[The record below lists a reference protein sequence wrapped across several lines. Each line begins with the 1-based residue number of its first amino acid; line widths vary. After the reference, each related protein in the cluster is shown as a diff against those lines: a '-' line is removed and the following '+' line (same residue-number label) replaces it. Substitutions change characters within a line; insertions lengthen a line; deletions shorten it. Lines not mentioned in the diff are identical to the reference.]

1 MRAVCIA
8 LLFAL
13 LFGESD
19 FLLGGDDWR
28 VEVDLGAM
36 LTRLTQLADIQTSQV
51 ECSSA
56 QVVQDGN
63 VLRRGECRNVLS
75 LYS

>member
-1 MRAVCIA
+1 MRALCVA
-8 LLFAL
+8 LLFAFWL
-13 LFGESD
+13 GESD
-19 FLLGGDDWR
+19 FLFGGDDWR
-28 VEVDLGAM
+28 VKVDLGAM
-36 LTRLTQLADIQTSQV
+36 LTRLTQLADIRRV

>member
-1 MRAVCIA
+1 MRALCVA
-8 LLFAL
+8 LLFAFWL
-13 LFGESD
+13 GEAD
-19 FLLGGDDWR
+19 FLFGGDDWR

-36 LTRLTQLADIQTSQV
+36 LTRLTQLADIHRV

-56 QVVQDGN
+56 QVVPDGN
-63 VLRRGECRNVLS
+63 VLRRGKCRNVLS